1 MAEPI
6 GGGTAITVGIE
17 YFEVNAK
24 RLGDLP
30 AEAVRLYQLC
40 RRTFIHYPDIQVAFK
55 HVLDNLATARAAS
68 NTAAIE
74 HRHGTL
80 GLH

>member
-1 MAEPI
+1 MTEPI
-6 GGGTAITVGIE
+6 GRGTAITVGIE
-17 YFEVNAK
+17 HFEVNAK

-40 RRTFIHYPDIQVAFK
+40 CRTFIHHPDIQVVFE
-55 HVLDNLATARAAS
+55 HVFDNLAASRAAS
-68 NTAAIE
+68 NTPAIE